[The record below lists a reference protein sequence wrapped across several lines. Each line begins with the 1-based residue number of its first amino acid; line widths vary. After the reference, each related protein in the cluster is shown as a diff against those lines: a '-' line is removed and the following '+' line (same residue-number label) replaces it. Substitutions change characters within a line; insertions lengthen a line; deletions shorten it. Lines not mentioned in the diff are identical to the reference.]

1 MVASGTGPARV
12 RLPQLADEVFLCDT
26 GLETDLIFH
35 HGIDLPEFA
44 AFPLL
49 ADPRGRETLERY
61 FRAHSAIAVD
71 KHVGFIFET
80 ATWRANRD
88 WGERVGYRPDALVA
102 VNRDAVAML
111 RGLAETVTAAGLP
124 AVISGCLGPR
134 EDGYRPATQ
143 MRADEAREYHR
154 HQIEALY
161 AGGAEMVSALTLT
174 YPAEGVGIVQAAVDT
189 GVPAAVSFTL
199 ETDGRL
205 PDGTTLR
212 DAIAA
217 VDEVT
222 DQAAAYFGINCAH
235 PDHIRPALEPGAAWM
250 SRLRAL
256 RANASR
262 RSHAELDES
271 ADLDD
276 GDPDELGRQYRE
288 LRTAAQGLTILG
300 GCCGTDVRH
309 LQAIA
314 ASCVESRAL

>member
-1 MVASGTGPARV
+1 MSPTQT
-12 RLPQLADEVFLCDT
+12 RLPQLADEVFFCDT

-49 ADPRGRETLERY
+49 DDPRGRETLERY
-61 FRAHSAIAVD
+61 YRAHAALAVD
-71 KHVGFIFET
+71 KRVGFIFET
-80 ATWRANRD
+80 PTWRANRD
-88 WGERVGYRPDALVA
+88 WGARVGYRPDDLVA
-102 VNRDAVAML
+102 ANRDAVAML
-111 RGLAETVTAAGLP
+111 SGLAETVTAAGLA
-124 AVISGCLGPR
+124 AVVSGCLGPR
-134 EDGYRPATQ
+134 EDGYRPATR
-143 MRADEAREYHR
+143 MRSDEAREYHR
-154 HQIEALY
+154 RQIEALS
-161 AGGAEMVSALTLT
+161 AGGAQMVSALTLT
-174 YPAEGVGIVQAAVDT
+174 YPGEGIGIVQAAVDSA
-189 GVPAAVSFTL
+189 VPAAVSFTL

-212 DAIAA
+212 DAVTA
-217 VDEVT
+217 VDEAT
-222 DQAAAYFGINCAH
+222 DRAAAYFGVNCAH
-235 PDHIRPALEPGAAWM
+235 PDHIRSALEPGAAWM

-288 LRTAAQGLTILG
+288 LRNAAQGLTILG
-300 GCCGTDVRH
+300 GCCGTDLRH

-314 ASCVESRAL
+314 ASCVQPRPIHR